1 MDRKNWDSY
10 TTVYSSPSVTSA
22 GTPLWQIIVSAVVG
36 LLALLV
42 LIIVL
47 VKCDFFRNDAMQL
60 SFFYLIQDQV
70 EGVRTD
76 RRRVWSVV

>member
-1 MDRKNWDSY
+1 MDRKNRDSY

-60 SFFYLIQDQV
+60 SFFSSSRTKLKV
-70 EGVRTD
+70 CGRTGVGCE
-76 RRRVWSVV
+76 V